1 MTTTLTRA
9 QAFDLARQQQA
20 YHPDCLESK
29 DKWDSYDTKP
39 FSWDVVNWCVY
50 SEDAIRCACI
60 PPYINT
66 LFIKYKMPE
75 KQVKEIW
82 KGVTQ
87 LFEML
92 NEKKEIE

>member
-1 MTTTLTRA
+1 MTTMTRV
-9 QAFDLARQQQA
+9 QA
-20 YHPDCLESK
+20 YCLVMQQKANHPDCLNSK
-29 DKWDSYDTKP
+29 DIWDSYYDKP
-39 FSWDVVNWCVY
+39 FSWDIVNWCVY

-82 KGVTQ
+82 KDFFL